1 MKAAHRQ
8 VFGSAGLFAA
18 LAVAGAFQELGAQG
32 AVRRTP
38 PPDVARIM
46 VPALRGSESRIGVQA
61 ADAIRSRLAQDI
73 SYRTLWVINK
83 NDIAATLE
91 ASGFDPSQ
99 PLSPNDAKELAKL
112 LRADEYLEGTVS
124 KVPAGYRLESRLV
137 LARDNALVQPLPPVE
152 GARMDLLATQLSREV
167 QAARK
172 QLDDEAKCVAALRA
186 SNPDAAIAAA
196 QAGIAEY
203 EKSTLARLCLANAHI
218 VKKSGPDQV
227 IRIAEEVLAIH
238 PRNKLALGWAAD
250 AYKEKGDQ
258 GKAIELYTDL
268 LATDPTNTRLV
279 EGIVNE
285 IASAGDP
292 GRAIPIIN
300 RAVAENPA
308 DPQLMQLQW
317 RVLSAAR
324 DYKGAIR
331 VGEAMIQAD
340 TALANAQYFQ
350 RMAGL
355 YVADSQPQKSA
366 EILARGLQKFPN
378 DMDLRLGYAQQLR
391 AAGQN
396 QQAIAALA
404 ALPAATPRRNMLLA
418 QTYIEMQQPDSAL
431 AALRAARAVD
441 SASMVGPYA
450 LSEGNKIYRAANVS
464 KNRADMERAHA
475 FIALADS
482 LAPSENSKLLMG
494 ITAFTVGQM
503 AATEAGKSK
512 SCPLAKQAQEAF
524 VTAQIN
530 LPMGA
535 NVARDAVT
543 QYMQYLQQFTPVVD
557 NQVKQFCK

>member
-8 VFGSAGLFAA
+8 VLGSAGLFAA

-46 VPALRGSESRIGVQA
+46 VPALRGTEAKIGVQA
-61 ADAIRSRLAQDI
+61 ADAIRSRLSQDI

-91 ASGFDPSQ
+91 ASGFDPNQ

-124 KVPAGYRLESRLV
+124 KVPAGYRFEGRLV
-137 LARDNALVQPLPPVE
+137 LARDNALVQPLPAVE
-152 GARMDLLATQLSREV
+152 GARMDLLATQLSREL
-167 QAARK
+167 QSARK

-186 SNPDAAIAAA
+186 TNPDAAIAAA

-203 EKSTLARLCLANAHI
+203 PNATLARLCLANAHI
-218 VKKSGPDQV
+218 VRKTGPDEV
-227 IRIAEEVLAIH
+227 IRISEEVLKIH

-292 GRAIPIIN
+292 GRAIPIID
-300 RAVAENPA
+300 RAVAENPG
-308 DPQLMQLQW
+308 DPQLLQLQW

-324 DYKGAIR
+324 SYKRAIQ
-331 VGEAMIQAD
+331 VGEQLPTAD
-340 TALANAQYFQ
+340 TSMATVQYFQ

-366 EILARGLQKFPN
+366 EVIARGLQKFPA
-378 DMDLRLGYAQQLR
+378 DTDLRLLYAQQLR

-396 QQAIAALA
+396 QQAIAALQQ
-404 ALPAATPRRNMLLA
+404 LPPATARRNLMLA
-418 QTYIEMQQPDSAL
+418 QTYIDMQQVDSAL
-431 AALRAARAVD
+431 VALRAARTVD
-441 SASMVGPYA
+441 SAGIVGPYA
-450 LSEGNKIYRAANVS
+450 LSEGNKIYRAANTA
-464 KNRADMERAHA
+464 KNREDMVRAFA
-475 FIALADS
+475 FVSLADS
-482 LAPSENSKLLMG
+482 IAPTPNTKLLSG
-494 ITAFTVGQM
+494 ITSFLIGQM

-512 SCPLAKQAQEAF
+512 SCPLAKQAQDAF
-524 VTAQIN
+524 VNAQIY
-530 LPMGA
+530 LPQGA
-535 NVARDAVT
+535 SAATEAVT
-543 QYMQYLQQFTPVVD
+543 QYMQYLQTFTPVVD